1 MASLIDGGRVVVTG
15 ASSGIGR
22 AMAELIAPRTK
33 HLVLVARR
41 KDRLEALAKVMRET
55 HAGLTVTVIASDLAD
70 PDARKILVEEITKAV
85 GEVDVL
91 VNNAGLGDLGV
102 FDRSKLDKQIFMIRL
117 NVEALV
123 ELTHAFLPS
132 MVARRSGS
140 ILMVSSGFGLS
151 VMPGVATYAATK
163 HFVTGFTEALAL
175 DLAGT
180 GVHVGQLCPGPVK
193 TEFEEQMGNFTG
205 QKVPGFLELSA
216 ESCAKAGIAVID
228 RRRHLLIPHIL
239 IWFSLVM
246 AKYSPRW
253 MARLLMKPIGKRL
266 RREEL
271 ARKR

>member
-1 MASLIDGGRVVVTG
+1 MGSLLDGGRVVVTG

-22 AMAELIAPRTK
+22 AMAELIAPRAK

-41 KDRLEALAKVMRET
+41 QERLEALAKVFRESYP
-55 HAGLTVTVIASDLAD
+55 GLEVTVLAADLAD
-70 PDARKILVEEITKAV
+70 PAARKVLVEDVSRAL

-102 FDRSKLDKQIFMIRL
+102 FDRAKLEKQLFMIRL

-180 GVHVGQLCPGPVK
+180 GVHVGQLCPGPVR

-216 ESCAKAGIAVID
+216 ERCAKAGIAVID
-228 RRRHLLIPHIL
+228 RRRHLLIPHFL
-239 IWFSLVM
+239 IWFSLVLS
-246 AKYSPRW
+246 KYTPRW
-253 MARLLMKPIGKRL
+253 ITRLVMKPIGKRL

>member
-1 MASLIDGGRVVVTG
+1 MASPIDGGRVVVTG

-22 AMAELIAPRTK
+22 ALAELVAPRAK

-41 KDRLEALAKVMRET
+41 KDRLEALAKVMREQN
-55 HAGLTVTVIASDLAD
+55 AGLEVTVLASDLAD
-70 PDARKILVEEITKAV
+70 PAARKTLVPDITSAV

-102 FDRSKLDKQIFMIRL
+102 FDRSKLEKQIFMIRL

-123 ELTHAFLPS
+123 ELTHAILPS
-132 MVARRSGS
+132 MVARGRGS

-205 QKVPGFLELSA
+205 QKVPGFLEISA
-216 ESCAKAGIAVID
+216 ETCAKAGVAVID
-228 RRRHLLIPHIL
+228 RRRYLLIPHFL
-239 IWFSLVM
+239 IWFSLVL
-246 AKYSPRW
+246 AKYTPRW
-253 MARLLMKPIGKRL
+253 ITRLVMKPLGKRL
-266 RREEL
+266 RVEEL